1 MEQKQTNNTEK
12 QAQKTIQTLVYKSIF
27 NNNANLFI
35 HFYES
40 YNKFIEQK
48 NKFIEQYNIFLKFH
62 ENLLNNNRPKLVER
76 SVTYK
81 DNFKLNYEIKL
92 KQSDELHHLLGN
104 RNSNKPEE
112 IIAIDSP
119 LHKKYHSTLDYF
131 NNFYKNLIK
140 KFQKTENVWVQI
152 NFFKFKYNDKKDIK
166 VLGQKV
172 RNLIKFVNNNREK
185 YQTIEKIP
193 DEIISGQLKKQTDDL
208 WEQFFISSNNEIINR
223 EIIKLKSTKKS
234 VNSNI
239 KLCLQKD
246 FFKKIVKDIYK
257 KYISRNVNKL
267 TNNDIL
273 NRVTNAIREHTI
285 TKEEI
290 GNVIT
295 VELNLYLDKFNKS
308 NVRNKKKFITNQIKE
323 LKKTQTNLFELIDYG
338 DYLSDRLNDLIKFKN
353 TMSFELADNIRMD
366 KINKISAIKGNIN
379 TIVENRKESQSFLI
393 NYMKSNEFFDNLK
406 EINFYFENIL
416 EKKDIVI
423 DIA

>member
-12 QAQKTIQTLVYKSIF
+12 QAKKNHTNIGLQIYF

-112 IIAIDSP
+112 IIVIDSP

-140 KFQKTENVWVQI
+140 KFQKTENVWAQI

-172 RNLIKFVNNNREK
+172 RNLIEFVNNNREK

-193 DEIISGQLKKQTDDL
+193 DEIISDQLKKQTDDL
-208 WEQFFISSNNEIINR
+208 WEQFFISSNNEIIDR

-239 KLCLQKD
+239 KFCLQKD

-290 GNVIT
+290 GNIT
-295 VELNLYLDKFNKS
+295 
-308 NVRNKKKFITNQIKE
+308 
-323 LKKTQTNLFELIDYG
+323 
-338 DYLSDRLNDLIKFKN
+338 
-353 TMSFELADNIRMD
+353 
-366 KINKISAIKGNIN
+366 INK
-379 TIVENRKESQSFLI
+379 
-393 NYMKSNEFFDNLK
+393 M
-406 EINFYFENIL
+406 
-416 EKKDIVI
+416 
-423 DIA
+423 